1 MLPFFLFPVIFQ
13 NAPPSFFAK
22 AKGRKKGTGQNRRRY
37 RKFWYKARFGA
48 FLRPLY
54 TFRNCCLVFRKLR
67 HRKRHRATSSS
78 PILLRKFD
86 LPPGLR
92 SNPQGPVEGPQ
103 QNSKR
108 HKIHGHRS
116 THFVTFLSIFEGCKS
131 RFKGK
136 RPSGITGSRD
146 TPFSLPNDFKRMG
159 EDSSGCCWADG
170 RFGLKEA
177 VRFRA
182 AETRKT
188 SPNHA

>member
-1 MLPFFLFPVIFQ
+1 M
-13 NAPPSFFAK
+13 
-22 AKGRKKGTGQNRRRY
+22 
-37 RKFWYKARFGA
+37 
-48 FLRPLY
+48 RPLY

-67 HRKRHRATSSS
+67 HRKRHRATSSG

-86 LPPGLR
+86 LPPGPR

-108 HKIHGHRS
+108 HKIHGRRP
-116 THFVTFLSIFEGCKS
+116 THFVTFLSIFEGCKG
-131 RFKGK
+131 RFEGK
-136 RPSGITGSRD
+136 RPSGIAGSRD
-146 TPFSLPNDFKRMG
+146 TPFSLPNGFKTMG
-159 EDSSGCCWADG
+159 EVSPGRHRGDG